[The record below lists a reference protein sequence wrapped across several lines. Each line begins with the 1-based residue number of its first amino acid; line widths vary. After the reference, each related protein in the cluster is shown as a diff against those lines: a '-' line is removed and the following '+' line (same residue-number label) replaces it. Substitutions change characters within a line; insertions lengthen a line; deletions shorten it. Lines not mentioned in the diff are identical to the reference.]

1 MINYLYNFLGKSLM
15 FITLRDGTG
24 FLQTVL
30 NDKLC
35 QTYDAVMLSTESS
48 VLLYGILKEVP
59 EGKSVRMTKFKYNFM
74 CLIVY
79 MFNRHQEDMN
89 FK

>member
-1 MINYLYNFLGKSLM
+1 M

-35 QTYDAVMLSTESS
+35 QTFNALMMSTESS
-48 VLLYGILKEVP
+48 VLLFGVLKEVP
-59 EGKSVRMTKFKYNFM
+59 EGKSVSKFCNF
-74 CLIVY
+74 
-79 MFNRHQEDMN
+79 HQV
-89 FK
+89 